1 MQVRPRLVRA
11 FVIASLV
18 VVGSAAG
25 VGRAH
30 AEIIGMFTGSWY
42 LQSAEGD
49 IAAGRDQSIGRLQ
62 NLGGISGLDGYFG
75 FTGVIS
81 NYSQQG
87 CVPFEVPCT
96 QTWSGTFSGGT
107 VSFAAVGPTT
117 EYTVTGVITGGSFQG
132 EVGCIPEDCLGFN
145 QATFSFI
152 STSTRYVSLAS
163 GVVLNPWTSQGTLD
177 VTSSCIGNCGG
188 FSFGTL
194 SMTTSTVPEPA
205 SMTLLGAGI
214 AAFAGRRR
222 RQRRE

>member
-1 MQVRPRLVRA
+1 MRGQGSVVRM
-11 FVIASLV
+11 LV
-18 VVGSAAG
+18 VAALVMLGSTAAG
-25 VGRAH
+25 GRAH
-30 AEIIGMFTGSWY
+30 ADVIGMFTGSWQM
-42 LQSAEGD
+42 QSNADD
-49 IAAGRDQSIGRLQ
+49 IAARTDQSIDRLQ
-62 NLGGISGLDGYFG
+62 SPGAISGLDGYFG

-117 EYTVTGVITGGSFQG
+117 EYTVTGVITGGSFLG
-132 EVGCIPEDCLGFN
+132 EVGCIPGECLGFN